1 MDLWSFIA
9 SIPGIGPYLPYI
21 AAFGLIC
28 AAVATILP
36 PPKNTSGGAYALVYR
51 AVNYIGLNIG
61 HARNA
66 TDPAVKPPTP

>member
-21 AAFGLIC
+21 GAAGVCCMAI
-28 AAVATILP
+28 ATVMP
-36 PPKNTSGGAYALVYR
+36 PPKSTTGAYAIAYKV
-51 AVNYIGLNIG
+51 VNYIGLNIG

-66 TDPAVKPPTP
+66 TDPAVKPPAS